1 MRSKISLREGS
12 NGFTLLEVLLI
23 IVILITVLFPLLQML
38 SSGLLVSDKVK
49 GTNTAMTLAQEQM
62 EAIKSSD
69 FASISSES
77 LTVITSY
84 PAYSSQVIVSTP
96 QTNLKDVQ
104 VIVYWNPMTGPQT
117 SVSVETYISN
127 F

>member
-1 MRSKISLREGS
+1 MRSKLSLREGS
-12 NGFTLLEVLLI
+12 RGFTLLEVLLI

-49 GTNTAMTLAQEQM
+49 GTNTAMRLAQEQM
-62 EAIKSSD
+62 ESIKNSA
-69 FASISSES
+69 FADISSEPQ
-77 LTVITSY
+77 TVIASY
-84 PAYSSQVIVSTP
+84 PAYSSQVVVSAP

-104 VIVYWNPMTGPQT
+104 VIVYWNPMTGSQT